1 MRTKLL
7 GGLAV
12 AAVLAVLLSGRTVP
26 AGDATPAPD
35 KAAVERTRETVR
47 MIDDLYKGA
56 VVHITG
62 TYVEAQE
69 SVPAAKVAKK
79 VFAHMEKQGWHSARL
94 IDATGK
100 PLGEPN
106 VAKTEFEKKAVEAL
120 KGGKPYFDEVGTKNG
135 KPVLRAATVVPV
147 VMKQCMACHQG
158 RKMGDLLGA
167 IVYEVPIK

>member
-7 GGLAV
+7 GGLAA
-12 AAVLAVLLSGRTVP
+12 AAVLAILLSGRSVP
-26 AGDATPAPD
+26 AGDTAAAPD

-120 KGGKPYFDEVGTKNG
+120 KSGKPYFDEVGTKNG

-147 VMKQCMACHQG
+147 VMKQCMACHEG